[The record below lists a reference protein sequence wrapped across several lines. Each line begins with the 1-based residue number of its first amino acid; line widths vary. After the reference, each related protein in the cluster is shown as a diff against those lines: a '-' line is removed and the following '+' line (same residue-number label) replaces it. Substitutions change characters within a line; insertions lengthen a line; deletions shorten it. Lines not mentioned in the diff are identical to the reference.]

1 MKILLKNRSDV
12 PIYSQVEEQI
22 RSQILSGELPEGTQ
36 LPSIRQ
42 LARDLK
48 ISVVT
53 TTRIYNDLTEEGFLQ
68 SVAGKGCFV
77 APRDNDLLHERMLSE
92 MESGLEQAV
101 RCGVKCGMD
110 DQALHDALQI
120 MIDGLREEGSI

>member
-1 MKILLKNRSDV
+1 MHILLKNRSDV
-12 PIYSQVEEQI
+12 PIYEQVEQQIREQI
-22 RSQILSGELPEGTQ
+22 LTGQLPEDTQ

-53 TTRIYNDLTEEGFLQ
+53 TTRIYSDLTEEGFLR

-77 APRDNDLLHERMLSE
+77 APRDNDLLRERMLSE
-92 MESGLEQAV
+92 MESGMEQAV
-101 RCGVKCGMD
+101 RSGIKAGLTD
-110 DQALHDALQI
+110 KELHDTLQST
-120 MIDGLREEGSI
+120 IDELKKEDAV